1 MKIKILLATMLLGL
15 TGTAQV
21 SADTLLID
29 EVTRNSADQADRPGG
44 GLSMNDVEEK
54 FGEPLRKYSA
64 VGTPP
69 ITRWEYA
76 DYLVYFEGSTV
87 LHSVRKH
94 QSTQNSK

>member
-1 MKIKILLATMLLGL
+1 MKIKIFLATMLLTL
-15 TGTAQV
+15 AATTHV

-29 EVTRNSADQADRPGG
+29 EVMRNSADQADRPSG
-44 GLSMNDVEEK
+44 GLSMSDVEEK
-54 FGEPLRKYSA
+54 FGEPLRKYAA

-76 DYLVYFEGSTV
+76 DYVVYFEGEIV

-94 QSTQNSK
+94 PAPEK